1 LGVVR
6 GLATFLFIIAIPL
19 ALISTNVR
27 YLANEGRV
35 YTYAFDEYDAPATTG
50 IARSELVRASAELR
64 DYFNNNAES
73 FYTRVKQG
81 ERGVPLFNEREVR
94 HLHDVKQLFG
104 WVFHVQEIAFVYIL
118 AYVAGVFIWARER
131 SLRALALH
139 ALIGGVLTIA
149 IIVLL
154 GAFAVSGFE
163 RTFERFH
170 LIAFSNDLWRFDPR
184 TDHLVQMFPE
194 EFWFDVT
201 MITGLMTIGEAAL
214 LSLVSVIHLTVTH
227 GSPAN
232 ALALSGQ
239 HP

>member
-35 YTYAFDEYDAPATTG
+35 YTYAFDEYDAPARTG

-64 DYFNNNAES
+64 DYFNNNAEF

-81 ERGVPLFNEREVR
+81 EREVPLFNEREVG
-94 HLHDVKQLFG
+94 HLHDVKQVFG

-139 ALIGGVLTIA
+139 TLIGGVLTIA

-163 RTFERFH
+163 RAFERFH
-170 LIAFSNDLWRFDPR
+170 LIAFSNDLWRLDPR
-184 TDHLVQMFPE
+184 TDHLIQMFPE

-201 MITGLMTIGEAAL
+201 MITGLLTLAEAAIF
-214 LSLVSVIHLTVTH
+214 SLTAVIHLTVTH
-227 GSPAN
+227 GSRAS
-232 ALALSGQ
+232 AGVLSGQ
-239 HP
+239 HV

>member
-1 LGVVR
+1 MGVLR
-6 GLATFLFIIAIPL
+6 GLAMFLFIIAVPL

-27 YLANEGRV
+27 YLANEGRI
-35 YTYAFDEYDAPATTG
+35 YTYAFDEYKASAKTG
-50 IARSELVRASAELR
+50 IARSELVRASADLR
-64 DYFNNNAES
+64 GYFNNNAEL

-81 ERGVPLFNEREVR
+81 EREVPLFNEREVR
-94 HLHDVKQLFG
+94 HLHDVKQLLG
-104 WVFHVQEIAFVYIL
+104 LAYHINEIAFVYIL

-131 SLRALALH
+131 SLRALALQ

-154 GAFAVSGFE
+154 GAFAVTGFE
-163 RTFERFH
+163 RAFERFH
-170 LIAFSNDLWRFDPR
+170 LIAFSNDIWRFDPR
-184 TDHLVQMFPE
+184 TDHLIQMFPQ

-201 MITGLMTIGEAAL
+201 IFTGLMTIGEAAL
-214 LSLVSVIHLTVTH
+214 LSLISVIHLTVTH
-227 GSPAN
+227 GSPAK